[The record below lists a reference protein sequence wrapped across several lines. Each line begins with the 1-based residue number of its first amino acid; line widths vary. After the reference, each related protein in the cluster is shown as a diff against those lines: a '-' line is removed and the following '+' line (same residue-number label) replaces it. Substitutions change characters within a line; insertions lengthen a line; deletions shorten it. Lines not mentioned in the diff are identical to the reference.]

1 MPLSAQDWHKRFT
14 QQARWTQALRA
25 HLYPR
30 VGLSKA
36 ERILDIGCGTGALL
50 WELQSSSAA
59 LVLGVDVLRAHLE
72 LAQINQGVLLSQG
85 DAHQLPIANDIFD
98 ITLCHF
104 TLMWVYNP
112 VGVLHEMVRV
122 TKPGAAILALA
133 EPDYGGRIDYPADLE
148 QMGQWQIDSLRAQ
161 GADPF
166 MGRKLSGLFYQA
178 GLTNIE
184 TGVLGAQ
191 WADSLSSA
199 ELEIEWGVLKSDTD
213 HTFMD
218 PETLND
224 FIENDKLAREQGQR
238 VLFVPT
244 FYAFGWKN

>member
-1 MPLSAQDWHKRFT
+1 
-14 QQARWTQALRA
+14 
-25 HLYPR
+25 